1 MLCLYENHITYN
13 EKKNL
18 YKYMANDSYSLIFF
32 QQNRENVRCAVD
44 EAFTL
49 GGNYLGCGA
58 IVNWRDWIVAS
69 DSID

>member
-1 MLCLYENHITYN
+1 
-13 EKKNL
+13 
-18 YKYMANDSYSLIFF
+18 MANDSYSLIFF